1 MANFSYFSTFA
12 HTRQF
17 VQSCAVY
24 LSLLCLSISG
34 VASAEP
40 LSLPVAS
47 EDLTL
52 DRETIESSP
61 VLQRWLA
68 DPPDILYDIYNTPSF
83 NTKLRLGITSRD
95 NSLGFDL
102 GVEDA
107 FIGKTPLALSGSY
120 QQEFSGRES
129 SWDANLRYYLF
140 PLGSY
145 YNVAPQVGYRQLNLF
160 EQPNTSGLDLG
171 IQGII
176 VLSPRSADLKLSH
189 TFTNPGGNNETSITS
204 ISTSYAITRNWRL
217 GSNIQWRRSP
227 VRNDSRVG
235 FVLEWAL

>member
-1 MANFSYFSTFA
+1 MTNFFYCSTFA
-12 HTRQF
+12 YARQF

-24 LSLLCLSISG
+24 LLLCLSISSP
-34 VASAEP
+34 ATAETI
-40 LSLPVAS
+40 SEQVAS

-52 DRETIESSP
+52 DREVIESSP

-68 DPPDILYDIYNTPSF
+68 NPPDVLYDIYNTPSF

-95 NSLGFDL
+95 SSLGFDL
-102 GVEDA
+102 GIEDA
-107 FIGKTPLALSGSY
+107 FIGKTPLAISGSY

-129 SWDANLRYYLF
+129 SWDANLRYYMF

-145 YNVAPQVGYRQLNLF
+145 YNLAPQVGYRQLNLF
-160 EQPNTSGLDLG
+160 DQPHTSGLDVG
-171 IQGII
+171 IQGIL

-189 TFTNPGGNNETSITS
+189 TFTDPGGNNETSITS
-204 ISTSYAITRNWRL
+204 LSTSYAITRNWRL

>member
-1 MANFSYFSTFA
+1 MTNFSYISTFA
-12 HTRQF
+12 YARQF

-24 LSLLCLSISG
+24 FLVCLSISSP
-34 VASAEP
+34 ATAETK
-40 LSLPVAS
+40 SLPVAS

-52 DRETIESSP
+52 DREVVESSP

-68 DPPDILYDIYNTPSF
+68 DPPDVLYDIYNTPSF
-83 NTKLRLGITSRD
+83 NTKLRLGLTSRD
-95 NSLGFDL
+95 HSLGLDL

-120 QQEFSGRES
+120 QQDFSDRES
-129 SWDANLRYYLF
+129 SWDANLRYYMF

-145 YNVAPQVGYRQLNLF
+145 YNLAPQIGYRQLNLF
-160 EQPNTSGLDLG
+160 NQPHTSGLDVG
-171 IQGII
+171 IQGIL

-189 TFTNPGGNNETSITS
+189 TFTDPGGNNETSITS
-204 ISTSYAITRNWRL
+204 LSTSYAISRNWRL

-227 VRNDSRVG
+227 IRHDSRVG